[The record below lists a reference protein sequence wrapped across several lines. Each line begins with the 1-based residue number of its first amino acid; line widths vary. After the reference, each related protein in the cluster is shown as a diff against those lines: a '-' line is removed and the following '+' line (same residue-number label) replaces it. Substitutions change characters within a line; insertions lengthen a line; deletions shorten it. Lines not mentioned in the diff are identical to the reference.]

1 MSRNVDIGIF
11 FTKFVHIFCFVENI
25 ARRHFVKAVT
35 KNINLKKSMNSAEV
49 INNTTWFSKFSLSFL
64 AIVGATNTALFIIL
78 PLLPYKISQFIFPV
92 GFLALGL
99 AILFSIGFS
108 VYWHKK
114 ENKGT
119 FNSIP
124 YISWLSTLLRYWMAF
139 LLLDFGF
146 QKIFEVNFN
155 YSYHIND
162 SLASVLT
169 GPELTWKYYGFSYG
183 LAVILA
189 FFQIIGAILLLFKRT
204 TLLGITILLPVML
217 NIVLINVFYSIGPIT
232 LFTSILI
239 TLGLVHLFL
248 QQKVD
253 IIQFFNQY
261 KNRLPSIGNNFS
273 RSIARVLCILIPL
286 LFVIYYNYDVHLSK
300 KYFGKWKVTSM
311 IRNGKLVKENQW
323 QQDTLAWKTIY
334 IEERGKMYYCPNPYM
349 YVDST
354 SLFMKCHHDDKEQN
368 FKVIFYEKN
377 PKKPDTIPVQ
387 INNFGNNSMQWKMIL
402 YKDTIQIE
410 LKK

>member
-1 MSRNVDIGIF
+1 
-11 FTKFVHIFCFVENI
+11 
-25 ARRHFVKAVT
+25 
-35 KNINLKKSMNSAEV
+35 MNSIEV
-49 INNTTWFSKFSLSFL
+49 INKTKWFSKFSLSFL
-64 AIVGATNTALFIIL
+64 AIVGTINTALFIIL
-78 PLLPYKISQFIFPV
+78 PLLPYKISKFIFPI
-92 GFLALGL
+92 GFAALGL
-99 AILFSIGFS
+99 AVAFSIGFS
-108 VYWHKK
+108 FYWQKK

-119 FNSIP
+119 FNSIRC
-124 YISWLSTLLRYWMAF
+124 ISWLSTLLRYWIAF

-162 SLASVLT
+162 SLSGALT

-189 FFQIIGAILLLFKRT
+189 FFQIIGSILLLFKRT
-204 TLLGITILLPVML
+204 ALLGITILLPVML

-239 TLGLVHLFL
+239 ILGLINLFL
-248 QQKVD
+248 QQKIDV
-253 IIQFFNQY
+253 INFFNQH
-261 KNRLPSIGNNFS
+261 KNRLPSIGNNFL
-273 RSIARVLCILIPL
+273 RSTARVLCILIPL

-300 KYFGKWKVTSM
+300 KFFGKWKVISM
-311 IRNGKLVKENQW
+311 TRNGKLVKENQW

-354 SLFMKCHHDDKEQN
+354 SLFMKYHHDDKGQN
-368 FKVIFYEKN
+368 FKVISYEKN
-377 PKKPDTIPVQ
+377 PNKPDTIPVQ
-387 INNFGNNSMQWKMIL
+387 INNFRNNSMEWKMIF
-402 YKDTIQIE
+402 YKDTIQME